1 MRCVCESQRF
11 KQGLEALL
19 FSPVTTRLDTG
30 CEDAALERKLQRW
43 RLPGDPTQL
52 PCAARRRGLAG
63 KAQKAEVCRARLC
76 HFERYWHRPGP
87 EEPDS
92 EPEAPETVLRGA
104 SRPLAKSL
112 RPGAVCRYLRGDEI
126 AVCERWD
133 ESSNAW
139 HVRRA
144 DGRLQ
149 LASPEQLIAL
159 GGNEEGDDLDGE
171 ELTLEELQELDQAE
185 AICHMVHITCSWSQE
200 RWRLIDAIDHQ
211 LCLKEAVK
219 LCGVDLPA
227 GSQLV
232 DDVGGGFSG
241 MDAFLRTG
249 MDCAGVLWSDYWE
262 TFCGCSPDHLI
273 QGSLLY
279 TVCGLVICL
288 VLFFTRYFAE
298 GIWGL
303 LLILVLASPAI
314 GLKAFP
320 EHALEAPERVCSQCL
335 LPRKLHSMRRI
346 SLCFTVVLMLL
357 LSSFISVSL
366 SALVKGDLKPPHL
379 SEQTFQFPPFGQMNP
394 WSPENFTAAPCTMF
408 YGTTDDTVAL
418 PLVDFALF
426 NKLVYMPD
434 ESLRKHNRDWLPHWE
449 LVYEQRRERRCSP
462 KDGDCDVGD
471 WTSWF
476 VFQGL
481 RGSKLE
487 DTMVVTI
494 RGTKTPLDYILDL
507 DLWP

>member
-1 MRCVCESQRF
+1 
-11 KQGLEALL
+11 
-19 FSPVTTRLDTG
+19 
-30 CEDAALERKLQRW
+30 
-43 RLPGDPTQL
+43 
-52 PCAARRRGLAG
+52 
-63 KAQKAEVCRARLC
+63 
-76 HFERYWHRPGP
+76 
-87 EEPDS
+87 
-92 EPEAPETVLRGA
+92 
-104 SRPLAKSL
+104 
-112 RPGAVCRYLRGDEI
+112 
-126 AVCERWD
+126 
-133 ESSNAW
+133 
-139 HVRRA
+139 
-144 DGRLQ
+144 
-149 LASPEQLIAL
+149 
-159 GGNEEGDDLDGE
+159 
-171 ELTLEELQELDQAE
+171 
-185 AICHMVHITCSWSQE
+185 
-200 RWRLIDAIDHQ
+200 
-211 LCLKEAVK
+211 
-219 LCGVDLPA
+219 
-227 GSQLV
+227 
-232 DDVGGGFSG
+232 
-241 MDAFLRTG
+241 MDAFLRRTPLG
-249 MDCAGVLWSDYWE
+249 HSAAVAVRLEKLDPWSDYWE

-320 EHALEAPERVCSQCL
+320 EHARLCHVIISMVVAALALIFSVSATRSSSFLVRSLVLLVCSQCL

-507 DLWP
+507 DLWSGALMQQLFSNVLLTGPPVSAFLTSDLARQWYKGKKVHYASIHDFLQRQQKRNEKLIYLTGHSLGGGIANLLGAEFGIPSIAFSPPGVRSTAILLDINPVRLQALAVDVIPDRDPVVRTGDHGTVQLPIACADHWPMCHRIFNSVCELFDTCGDQAQPPRALPCDFCPAKLRQRPRLAPHCGHPTGRDRTWNG